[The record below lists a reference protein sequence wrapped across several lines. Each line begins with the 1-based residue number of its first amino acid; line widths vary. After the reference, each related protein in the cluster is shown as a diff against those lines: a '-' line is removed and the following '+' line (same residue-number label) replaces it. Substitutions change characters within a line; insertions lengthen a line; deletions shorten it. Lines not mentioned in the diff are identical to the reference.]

1 MTVVV
6 VAVVVAV
13 VVVVVVVDVVGVVV
27 VVVVVG
33 VVVVVVVVAVVVVCC
48 CCLLLFMWSGTH
60 GCWGC
65 SVFRPP
71 VDEDLFKLRWFGGSG
86 GGGGPAAEF
95 RSQMIPI
102 MLEANTI
109 RLRKGRG
116 GRSGGRVPQPN
127 DKAKKAQGPP
137 LILGMLGFRI
147 ICNPRIAK
155 ISNSHFAADG
165 AGGGGGG

>member
-1 MTVVV
+1 MN
-6 VAVVVAV
+6 
-13 VVVVVVVDVVGVVV
+13 
-27 VVVVVG
+27 
-33 VVVVVVVVAVVVVCC
+33 
-48 CCLLLFMWSGTH
+48 LFSN
-60 GCWGC
+60 
-65 SVFRPP
+65 
-71 VDEDLFKLRWFGGSG
+71 FGGLAEVG

-116 GRSGGRVPQPN
+116 GGGPAAEFRSQMTKQEKVR
-127 DKAKKAQGPP
+127 GPP
-137 LILGMLGFRI
+137 IILGMVGFRI

-165 AGGGGGG
+165 AGGGPAAEFRSQMTTGQFFIRNIPNRTAGGGEKGSTPFHQTTEL